1 MKIHPVYIHTSRP
14 GRSGQHMLT
23 SARAPAP
30 AFCTNLMRKICAYF
44 CKKGVD
50 KPGFAWY
57 NMHRKREREM
67 LKMNENIK
75 AYLIGEYNRL
85 AYTHHYVFGYI
96 ESGMVYGAV
105 IDNGTDILPFI
116 TRIDRAS
123 SKNGGTLSLK
133 YNPNKAMLAIIKARA
148 TKIVPIMTEDLLETL
163 NAETKHNRGQI
174 FEEKVAE
181 IFKASRPEKMN
192 AKFTDCGDIIMNGV
206 HYQVKYLKAT
216 FTDERTIHKFGGR

>member
-1 MKIHPVYIHTSRP
+1 
-14 GRSGQHMLT
+14 
-23 SARAPAP
+23 
-30 AFCTNLMRKICAYF
+30 
-44 CKKGVD
+44 
-50 KPGFAWY
+50 
-57 NMHRKREREM
+57 M

-105 IDNGTDILPFI
+105 VENGADILPFI

-192 AKFTDCGDIIMNGV
+192 AKFTDCGDIIVSGI

-216 FTDERTIHKFGGR
+216 FTDERTIHKLGGR